1 MKVLIS
7 DKMDPRCV
15 EILEANE
22 GGTVEVNT
30 ELSPAELIDCIG
42 AYDGLIVRSAT

>member
-22 GGTVEVNT
+22 GVVVDVQTG
-30 ELSPAELIDCIG
+30 LSADELIDCIG
-42 AYDGLIVRSAT
+42 ECAVRLR